1 MEWRLPEAEGEEKE
15 KHGESNG
22 HSLVHQLLGEPE
34 VGELDM
40 AVSVQQDVLWLQ
52 VPIDDV
58 PGVQVLD
65 GTDDLGRVEQPGVAR
80 EAATVPQVAEELT
93 ARHELH
99 QHVQEA
105 VVMAR
110 PEPAPGKGG
119 GSQRD

>member
-1 MEWRLPEAEGEEKE
+1 MEAARGRGRGKGE
-15 KHGESNG
+15 HGESNG
-22 HSLVHQLLGEPE
+22 HSLVHQLLGETK

-40 AVSVQQDVLWLQ
+40 AVPVQQDVLRLQ

-65 GTDDLGRVEQPGVAR
+65 GTDDLSSVEQPGVAG
-80 EAATVPQVAEELT
+80 EAAAVPQVAEELT

-110 PEPAPGKGG
+110 PEPAPGRAG
-119 GSQRD
+119 GSQ